1 MLPTIRAAALAL
13 IALTILPAAAGA
25 HGTAPHGVS
34 EQRLRSFEER
44 VLGPEHA
51 AEHASRRAL
60 LRSKKARAALRKL
73 RRGEGTVRA
82 RASLANAA
90 SDGAWAGPYTLP
102 VFGIH
107 TTMLPTGKVL
117 FFSYDFFPGERELST
132 ENNTATAHVWDPVT
146 KTSKSVP
153 PPLWTDPA
161 TGKTKPVNI
170 WCGAQ
175 SLMADGQVLVTGGTL
190 AYNEGVAGKT
200 YAGLNKVYTFDP
212 FTETWTEQPDMRGGR
227 WYPTQTL
234 LPDGRT
240 LIMSGDSE
248 KGTLNGGEPVQNLDM
263 ELFTPAAT
271 RGGRGTITLLGTRS
285 GNPTA
290 DKPPTGGLY
299 PHVFAMPSGR
309 TLVAGPYP
317 QDSWLL
323 NPFGSSTLW
332 TDVADEKDA
341 GGALVSRYAGN
352 AVLLPSADG
361 RPSTRVMHVGGLG
374 ENAKLEPH
382 RSAAIFDE
390 TREADGWRTGPAM
403 NTGRSHQNTVLLPDG
418 GMVAVGGGYGD
429 RKPLGQWAT
438 GPEHRAV
445 ELYDPATGSW
455 RLGAAQ
461 QEGRAYHST
470 ALLLPD
476 GRVLSAGDDIN
487 GSPNG
492 DTAEI
497 YEPPYLH
504 RGPRPTITSA
514 PDGLMWGDG
523 FHVGTPDA
531 VTRAVLMAPGAV
543 THANDMSQR
552 HVELDVIGRAP
563 GQGVD
568 LRAPAGAKSAPPGY
582 YMLFVLEN
590 GIPSVARWVRLG
602 VPTSPPGGTPPT
614 PPGGTPPSPPGGT
627 TPPSPPG
634 GTTTPSPPGA
644 STTPSP
650 PGGTTSP
657 DAGRAAT
664 PAEPLRVKLRVQRP
678 RIAHRSLRVVGTVNR
693 AATVRITVRIGGR
706 TGRLVAQRATVYSKT
721 GTRTLTLRLSSRAR
735 RSIAGA
741 GSRRLLVTLFARDA
755 SRATAVA
762 RASVRV

>member
-1 MLPTIRAAALAL
+1 
-13 IALTILPAAAGA
+13 
-25 HGTAPHGVS
+25 
-34 EQRLRSFEER
+34 
-44 VLGPEHA
+44 
-51 AEHASRRAL
+51 
-60 LRSKKARAALRKL
+60 
-73 RRGEGTVRA
+73 
-82 RASLANAA
+82 
-90 SDGAWAGPYTLP
+90 
-102 VFGIH
+102 
-107 TTMLPTGKVL
+107 MLPTGKVL
-117 FFSYDFFPGERELST
+117 FFAYDFFPGERELST
-132 ENNTATAHVWDPVT
+132 ENNTATAYVWDPVT

-153 PPLWTDPA
+153 PPLWTDPV
-161 TGKTKPVNI
+161 TRKSKPVNI

-285 GNPTA
+285 ANPTA

-374 ENAKLEPH
+374 DDPKLEPH

-390 TREADGWRTGPAM
+390 TREADGWRTGTGHEHGSQPSQHRPAARRRH
-403 NTGRSHQNTVLLPDG
+403 GRGRWWLRRPQAARPVGDG
-418 GMVAVGGGYGD
+418 PRASRRRALRPGD
-429 RKPLGQWAT
+429 G
-438 GPEHRAV
+438 
-445 ELYDPATGSW
+445 ELAARRRPAG
-455 RLGAAQ
+455 
-461 QEGRAYHST
+461 GRAYHST

-487 GSPNG
+487 GSPNR

-514 PDGLMWGDG
+514 PEGLMWGD
-523 FHVGTPDA
+523 TSMSARP
-531 VTRAVLMAPGAV
+531 TR
-543 THANDMSQR
+543 S
-552 HVELDVIGRAP
+552 
-563 GQGVD
+563 
-568 LRAPAGAKSAPPGY
+568 PA
-582 YMLFVLEN
+582 
-590 GIPSVARWVRLG
+590 RC
-602 VPTSPPGGTPPT
+602 
-614 PPGGTPPSPPGGT
+614 
-627 TPPSPPG
+627 
-634 GTTTPSPPGA
+634 
-644 STTPSP
+644 
-650 PGGTTSP
+650 
-657 DAGRAAT
+657 
-664 PAEPLRVKLRVQRP
+664 
-678 RIAHRSLRVVGTVNR
+678 
-693 AATVRITVRIGGR
+693 
-706 TGRLVAQRATVYSKT
+706 
-721 GTRTLTLRLSSRAR
+721 
-735 RSIAGA
+735 
-741 GSRRLLVTLFARDA
+741 
-755 SRATAVA
+755 
-762 RASVRV
+762 

>member
-1 MLPTIRAAALAL
+1 MLLTFRATALAL
-13 IALTILPAAAGA
+13 LSLAILPAAAGA

-34 EQRLRSFEER
+34 EKRLRAFEQR

-60 LRSKKARAALRKL
+60 VRSKKGRAALRRL
-73 RRGEGTVRA
+73 RRRERTVRPLA
-82 RASLANAA
+82 RMAAA
-90 SDGAWAGPYTLP
+90 SNEGSWAGPYQLP

-117 FFSYDFFPGERELST
+117 FFSYDFFKGPRELST
-132 ENNTATAHVWDPVT
+132 ENNTATAYVWDPVT

-170 WCGAQ
+170 WCGGQ
-175 SLMADGQVLVTGGTL
+175 SLTADGQVLVTGGTL
-190 AYNEGVAGKT
+190 AYNDGEAGKT

-240 LIMSGDSE
+240 LIMSGDNES
-248 KGTLNGGEPVQNLDM
+248 GTLKGGAPVQNLDM
-263 ELFTPAAT
+263 ELFTPAPT
-271 RGGRGTITLLGTRS
+271 RGGRGTITLLGKRS
-285 GNPTA
+285 AKPTA
-290 DKPPTGGLY
+290 DVPPTGGLY

-309 TLVAGPYP
+309 ALVAGPYP
-317 QDSWLL
+317 EDSWLL
-323 NPFGSSTLW
+323 DPFGPSTLW
-332 TDVADEKDA
+332 TDVANEADA
-341 GGALVSRYAGN
+341 AGAPVSRYAGN

-361 RPSTRVMHVGGLG
+361 RPSTRVMHVGGGGDDPLFPD
-374 ENAKLEPH
+374 PH
-382 RSAAIFDE
+382 RSSAIFDE
-390 TREADGWRTGPAM
+390 ARQADGWKTGPSM

-429 RKPLGQWAT
+429 RAPLGQWMT

-445 ELYDPATGSW
+445 ELYEPATGSW

-504 RGPRPTITSA
+504 SGPRPTITSA
-514 PDGLMWGDG
+514 PEGLMWNDG
-523 FHVGTPDA
+523 FRVGTPDA

-552 HVELDVIGRAP
+552 HVELEVTGRAS

-568 LRAPAGAKSAPPGY
+568 LRAPANANAAPPGY

-602 VPTSPPGGTPPT
+602 VPTSPPGGT
-614 PPGGTPPSPPGGT
+614 TPPSPPGGT

-634 GTTTPSPPGA
+634 GTTAPSPPGGTA
-644 STTPSP
+644 TPAAP
-650 PGGTTSP
+650 RGTTSP

-664 PAEPLRVKLRVQRP
+664 PAAPLRVKLRVLRP
-678 RIAHRSLRVVGTVNR
+678 RLAHGRLQVVGTVNR
-693 AATVRITVRIGGR
+693 GATVRMTARIGR
-706 TGRLVAQRATVYSKT
+706 STGRLVAQRSTVYSKA
-721 GTRTLTLRLSSRAR
+721 GTRTLTLRLSGRAR
-735 RSIAGA
+735 RSIAA
-741 GSRRLLVTLFARDA
+741 SRSRRLVVTVFARDA
-755 SRATAVA
+755 AGATAVA
-762 RASVRV
+762 RASVSV